1 MSGPVVAANTPI
13 KTALTQGEKYF
24 FCMCGR
30 SDKQPFCDGSHSGTG
45 ITPRK
50 FVAEKTEDAF
60 LCRCK
65 HTDNAPYCDGTHKRF
80 GADDV
85 GKEVD

>member
-13 KTALTQGEKYF
+13 KTPLIQGEKYF

-50 FVAEKTEDAF
+50 FVAEESTDAF

-85 GKEVD
+85 GKEVT